1 MVLPVMR
8 LETSGKRPW
17 KTVEQRSFPRRHS
30 ATALVAGARLL
41 CYWICAR
48 PWRRTVRDSKWASH
62 HGHTSRTGGTTM
74 EPGLLWRGNVLKAT
88 AVVALAALVLTG
100 CETVQGSPKTA
111 IGGLG
116 GAAAGG
122 GGTAIAASV
131 IGGALVGG
139 LAGNLLDQRDRRL
152 ADEAA
157 QRAFETA
164 PSGKAVAW
172 TNPDSGHSGTITPV
186 RTYESNGRYCR
197 EFQQTVTIGGRPE
210 NSFGTACRQPDGAWQ
225 IVS

>member
-1 MVLPVMR
+1 
-8 LETSGKRPW
+8 
-17 KTVEQRSFPRRHS
+17 
-30 ATALVAGARLL
+30 
-41 CYWICAR
+41 
-48 PWRRTVRDSKWASH
+48 
-62 HGHTSRTGGTTM
+62 M
-74 EPGLLWRGNVLKAT
+74 EPGILWRGNVLRT
-88 AVVALAALVLTG
+88 IAVVALAAWVLTG
-100 CETVQGSPKTA
+100 CESVQGSPKTA

-116 GAAAGG
+116 GAAVGGLIAAAAGG

-152 ADEAA
+152 ANEAA
-157 QRAFETA
+157 QQAFETA

-186 RTYESNGRYCR
+186 RTYQSNGRYCR

-210 NSFGTACRQPDGAWQ
+210 NSFGTACRMPDGAWQ